1 MSVRSGSAR
10 FKAVATYGSAT
21 SDASMSAVQR
31 RLARLLP
38 DLSIVASAQP
48 LETIAAVDPPRTV
61 DAEII
66 EDGPFVARD
75 LGCEPRVAFAAFL
88 DGTQRTRTIAY
99 AGTIPIVLG
108 EVAAIVRARV
118 ERRLVA
124 WGELRRHDALYAPLV
139 VLPSMVT
146 DGLGETMTLE
156 DTSPRRGSDEPVPSH
171 PMAWMERAHQFVQ
184 HSRER
189 IERLCAEDWI
199 RQRSEP
205 LLIDGGISGS
215 EALARSPSAIG
226 VVKTHRTL
234 YVSGAAL
241 QTVFTL
247 PVGQRS
253 PVFRIR
259 SSSRPAVLSW
269 YLRLR
274 DASGRDPVWGL
285 VRLEVADREGG
296 ITRGADEVSGWLLS
310 ERTPIG
316 LPGHRWDRMVYGVYG
331 VEEYLRAL

>member
-1 MSVRSGSAR
+1 
-10 FKAVATYGSAT
+10 
-21 SDASMSAVQR
+21 MSAVQR

-38 DLSIVASAQP
+38 DLSIVAGAQAI
-48 LETIAAVDPPRTV
+48 ETVAATDPPRTV

-66 EDGPFVARD
+66 EEGSFEARTP
-75 LGCEPRVAFAAFL
+75 GSEPRVAFEAFL
-88 DGTQRTRTIAY
+88 DGTQRTRTVAY

-108 EVAAIVRARV
+108 EVAAIVRARID
-118 ERRLVA
+118 RRLVA
-124 WGELRRHDALYAPLV
+124 WGELRRRDALYAPAA
-139 VLPSMVT
+139 VLPAGVLH
-146 DGLGETMTLE
+146 GLAETLPLE
-156 DTSPRRGSDEPVPSH
+156 DTSPRIGPDEPAPTH
-171 PMAWMERAHQFVQ
+171 PMAWAERAHQYVQ
-184 HSRER
+184 HARER
-189 IERLCAEDWI
+189 VERQCAEAWI
-199 RQRSEP
+199 EARSEP

-215 EALARSPSAIG
+215 EALARSTSAIG

-247 PVGQRS
+247 PAGQRT

-259 SSSRPAVLSW
+259 SSTRPAVLSW

-274 DASGRDPVWGL
+274 DATGRDPVWGL
-285 VRLEVADREGG
+285 VRLEVADTEER
-296 ITRGADEVSGWLLS
+296 ITGRADDVSGWLLA

-331 VEEYLRAL
+331 VEEYLRAR

>member
-1 MSVRSGSAR
+1 
-10 FKAVATYGSAT
+10 
-21 SDASMSAVQR
+21 MSAVQR
-31 RLARLLP
+31 RLSRLLP

-48 LETIAAVDPPRTV
+48 IETVTPTDPPRTV

-66 EDGPFVARD
+66 EAGPFDART
-75 LGCEPRVAFAAFL
+75 LGSEPRVAFEAFL
-88 DGTQRTRTIAY
+88 DGTQRTRTVAY
-99 AGTIPIVLG
+99 AGTVPIVLG

-118 ERRLVA
+118 NRRLVA
-124 WGELRRHDALYAPLV
+124 WGELRRRDALYAPAA
-139 VLPSMVT
+139 VLPAAVL
-146 DGLGETMTLE
+146 DGLAEALPLE
-156 DTSPRRGSDEPVPSH
+156 DTSPRIGPDDPAPTH
-171 PMAWMERAHQFVQ
+171 PLAWTERAHQYVQ
-184 HSRER
+184 HARER
-189 IERLCAEDWI
+189 VERECAEAWI
-199 RQRSEP
+199 EARSEP

-241 QTVFTL
+241 ETVFTL

-259 SSSRPAVLSW
+259 PSTRPAVLSW

-274 DASGRDPVWGL
+274 DAAGRDPVWGL
-285 VRLEVADREGG
+285 VRLEVADTEDG
-296 ITRGADEVSGWLLS
+296 ITRHADEVSGWLLA